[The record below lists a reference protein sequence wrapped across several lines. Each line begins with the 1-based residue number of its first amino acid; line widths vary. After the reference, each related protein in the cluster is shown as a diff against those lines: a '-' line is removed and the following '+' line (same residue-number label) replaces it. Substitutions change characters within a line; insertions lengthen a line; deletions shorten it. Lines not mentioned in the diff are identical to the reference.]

1 MYLFNKLQNTIFLES
16 SVSSA
21 SKIFVSKVSGQD
33 GGGCGLHSKP
43 CRSLSYALQHAHKGS
58 TVYLNGEG
66 TASSPYTC
74 ESFGAKQSKIL
85 LGKTVSV
92 VGIGLRAHISCN
104 KENIWRLNGTVDK
117 NRVLFKNLA
126 FQNTPIQLIDAS
138 LNVQDCVFNSTEEAA
153 ITISLFDQARF
164 HLSLD
169 SVVFVQNKACLLLT
183 SKTNKRKKIFV
194 SINNSTMKPNGPK
207 NSNMSIRED
216 SFLFINSSNDLIN
229 MTIINSAFVGNFFQT
244 NLKNKIG
251 DLIHVENKH
260 GECNVLI
267 ENSQFRNNGLN
278 ANTLKTNNIFS
289 VKSSI
294 LSVTVHSSSIANSR
308 LRFLYFVGIS
318 SHINAH
324 NTTFQNFSIAA
335 KDSNNG
341 GLFSVNALKTCHFF
355 IKNCFV
361 NKGEITAA
369 IDGGVVYVDALNVN
383 ITIQSSFLGNIH
395 THGNGGVF
403 YIKGVNARQ
412 SLPGSK
418 LVFFAGDTKFNFNQV
433 GGRGGVLFAPSRDIT
448 TLRLK
453 NVSFVKN
460 KSKLDGSTICV
471 YGQPSFK
478 KSYLL
483 LDVVDTIF
491 LKNSAVWMTGGAV
504 YFDASGVTLVKFN
517 GTSFIGNQA
526 FRGGTIFA
534 RNTKSDLFNFI
545 VTKTEFINNTANG
558 NGGAINVVFG
568 SEKSTIVLNRTIFM
582 RNLAIGSR
590 GGAVFIRTKQK
601 HYANIHIVDSTFKDN
616 SATYGGAISVPKNSK
631 IMFICKDSVFR
642 SNRAFS
648 TGSIHPALIK
658 FNSYYTSYG
667 GAIFLLVS
675 SSTIRFANTTFIN
688 NKCGANQGGAM
699 YIQTSNST
707 IFEVSNSFFINNTAW
722 NDLGG
727 AIALVMSDDT
737 IRNSGCLNPLQSVP
751 PRSWTYLN
759 RASLQNVIFTGN
771 FASSGSALFVINGEI
786 VIRNCAFKNNFAM
799 AQAGDIRNDGSNSLA
814 IYSTDFHQ
822 TSEST
827 LIYKT
832 KFQYTSFIQTFS
844 GGPLVI
850 RNSKFDRRITSNDN
864 SLIVVTLGGT
874 VYIDGLTSTLCPVGS
889 KIIARDSSFSKTESA
904 DCNRHFSSLGLSCEQ
919 CESKYYSLERGSIRG
934 LKKMKNITCNSCPRG
949 ADCLSTIKS
958 KPNFW
963 GYVKSYNPPKL
974 AFTFCPVGY
983 CTSPSAEAK
992 GYNACHGHR
1001 KGVMCG
1007 SCSDDYTEKLFSTK
1021 CHLAAD
1027 CNDYWFWVAFIAF
1040 VSVMAS
1046 FLVFKP
1052 PVPSFLIKQIIW
1064 FKTVGS
1070 NRAVFLYN
1078 GDNSNPLATVDEDEY
1093 GTSNVS
1099 EPADESIC
1107 RLPSRRNEQSQALGL
1122 IEIIFYY
1129 YQIAYLLLNSYWIE
1143 KFLSTNF
1150 IPTVLA
1156 FFNFHPSMSG
1166 KGLTCPFPGLTPL
1179 TKTVF
1184 EISPVF
1190 ATLVAIWTIFG
1201 IRRIISFVRQRQASP
1216 HTFSLAPYLAAT
1228 METSLL
1234 GYAAIANV
1242 AFSLSRCVSLG
1253 SETRWFYNGN
1263 VECYQ
1268 WWQYAAFVFNIV
1280 FVIPFVLTL
1289 GWASIKVQK
1298 GKITAKELLLASL
1311 LPLPLLFYWILRA
1324 VKSFRNHENEVQQ
1337 PDASVHAMKLVLSE
1351 PFRKPSNKDMGA
1363 VYWQSIL
1370 IARRFVLVLLY
1381 TFIADPTQ
1389 RLFFMTL
1396 FNVLVLFHHV
1406 SVKPFQNSFANF
1418 LESVS
1423 LLILITLGLINMHK
1437 SVYVG
1442 VEANFEGELVQV
1454 FHAYDWFQIIVLG
1467 FLPAVLVFLILLGL
1481 LSLFVRI
1488 LFLFYRFTWNIVR
1501 SCGSF
1506 WRTRDTTYT
1515 PLG

>member
-1 MYLFNKLQNTIFLES
+1 M
-16 SVSSA
+16 
-21 SKIFVSKVSGQD
+21 SKVSGQD
-33 GGGCGLHSKP
+33 GGGCGLHSNP
-43 CRSLSYALQHAHKGS
+43 CRSLPYALEHAHKGS
-58 TVYLNGEG
+58 TVYLHGEG

-92 VGIGLRAHISCN
+92 VGIGLRAHISCY
-104 KENIWRLNGTVDK
+104 KENIWLLNGTVDK

-126 FQNTPIQLIDAS
+126 FQNTPIQLTDASS
-138 LNVQDCVFNSTEEAA
+138 LNVQDCVFNSTEETA
-153 ITISLFDQARF
+153 ISISLVNQTRF

-169 SVVFVQNKACLLLT
+169 SVVFVHNKACLLLT

-194 SINNSTMKPNGPK
+194 SINNSTMKPNGLK
-207 NSNMSIRED
+207 KSNKSIGED
-216 SFLFINSSNDLIN
+216 SFLFINSSNDLIK
-229 MTIINSAFVGNFFQT
+229 MTISNSAFVGNFLQT
-244 NLKNKIG
+244 NLKNKIE
-251 DLIHVENKH
+251 DLIHVENEH

-267 ENSQFRNNGLN
+267 ENSQFSNNGLQTS
-278 ANTLKTNNIFS
+278 ALETKNIFS

-294 LSVTVHSSSIANSR
+294 LSVSVHSSSIAKSR
-308 LRFLYFVGIS
+308 LRFLYFDGIS
-318 SHINAH
+318 SHVSAH
-324 NTTFQNFSIAA
+324 NTTFQNFTIAE
-335 KDSNNG
+335 KGSYNG
-341 GLFSVNALKTCHFF
+341 GLFSINALKTCHLF
-355 IKNCFV
+355 IRNCLV

-369 IDGGVVYVDALNVN
+369 IDGGVVYVNALNVN
-383 ITIQSSFLGNIH
+383 ITIQSSFLGNVH
-395 THGNGGVF
+395 TYGNGGVF
-403 YIKGVNARQ
+403 YIKKVNARR
-412 SLPGSK
+412 SFRGSK
-418 LVFFAGDTKFNFNQV
+418 LVFFASDTKFNFNQV

-448 TLRLK
+448 TLRLQ

-471 YGQPSFK
+471 YDQSSIK
-478 KSYLL
+478 KSYLF
-483 LDVVDTIF
+483 LDVVDTVF
-491 LKNSAVWMTGGAV
+491 LKNSAALMTGGAV
-504 YFDASGVTLVKFN
+504 YFDASAVTLVKLH
-517 GTSFIGNQA
+517 GASFIGNQA

-534 RNTKSDLFNFI
+534 RDTKADLFNFI

-558 NGGAINVVFG
+558 NGGAINVGFG
-568 SEKSTIVLNRTIFM
+568 SKKSTLLLNRTIFM
-582 RNLAIGSR
+582 QNLAIGSR
-590 GGAVFIRTKQK
+590 GGAVFIGTKQK
-601 HYANIHIVDSTFKDN
+601 HFANIHIVDSIFKDN
-616 SATYGGAISVPKNSK
+616 SATYGGAISIPENSK
-631 IMFICKDSVFR
+631 IMFTCKDSVFK
-642 SNRAFS
+642 SNTAFPD
-648 TGSIHPALIK
+648 TGGIHPLVVL

-675 SSTIRFANTTFIN
+675 SSTIRFANTTFTN
-688 NKCGANQGGAM
+688 NKCGANQGGAV

-707 IFEVSNSFFINNTAW
+707 IFEVSNSLFINNTAW

-727 AIALVMSDDT
+727 AMALVMSDDR
-737 IRNSGCLNPLQSVP
+737 IKSSGCLSPLRSVT
-751 PRSWTYLN
+751 PRAWTYLN
-759 RASLQNVIFTGN
+759 RASLQNVTFTGN
-771 FASSGSALFVINGEI
+771 SAFSGSALFVINGEI
-786 VIRNCAFKNNFAM
+786 VLGNCIFKNNFAM
-799 AQAGDIRNDGSNSLA
+799 GEAGHIRNDGSNSLA
-814 IYSTDFHQ
+814 IYNTDFHQ
-822 TSEST
+822 TSESA
-827 LIYKT
+827 LIHKT
-832 KFQYTSFIQTFS
+832 KLQYTSFIQTFS

-850 RNSKFDRRITSNDN
+850 RNSTFDRRIISNDN
-864 SLIVVTLGGT
+864 SLIVVTLGGN
-874 VYIDGLTSTLCPVGS
+874 VDIDGLTSILCPVGS
-889 KIIARDSSFSKTESA
+889 KIITRDSSFSKAGIA
-904 DCNRHFSSLGLSCEQ
+904 DCNRHFSSLGLSCQQ
-919 CESKYYSLERGSIRG
+919 CDPNYYSLERGSIRG
-934 LKKMKNITCNSCPRG
+934 LKEINSITCNSCPRG

-963 GYVKSYNPPKL
+963 GYIKSYNPPKL
-974 AFTFCPVGY
+974 AFTLCPVGY

-1007 SCSDDYTEKLFSTK
+1007 SCSDHYTEKLFSTK

-1052 PVPSFLIKQIIW
+1052 PVLSFVIKQIVW

-1070 NRAVFLYN
+1070 NRTVFLSN
-1078 GDNSNPLATVDEDEY
+1078 GDNSNTFATVDEDEN
-1093 GTSNVS
+1093 GTSNIS
-1099 EPADESIC
+1099 ELAEESTC
-1107 RLPSRRNEQSQALGL
+1107 LQPTQGNEQSQASGFL
-1122 IEIIFYY
+1122 EIIFYY

-1156 FFNFHPSMSG
+1156 FFNFQPSMSG

-1179 TKTVF
+1179 TKKIF

-1190 ATLVAIWTIFG
+1190 ATLVAVWTIFG
-1201 IRRIISFVRQRQASP
+1201 IRRIISFACQRRASP
-1216 HTFSLAPYLAAT
+1216 HTFSIAPYLAAT

-1242 AFSLSRCVSLG
+1242 AFSLSRCVTLG

-1268 WWQYAAFVFNIV
+1268 WWQYAAFVLNII

-1289 GWASIKVQK
+1289 GWASIKVQN

-1311 LPLPLLFYWILRA
+1311 LPLPLLFHWTLRA
-1324 VKSFRNHENEVQQ
+1324 VKSFRNHENEIQQ

-1351 PFRKPSNKDMGA
+1351 PFRKPSNKGIGA

-1381 TFIADPTQ
+1381 TLIADPTQ

-1406 SVKPFQNSFANF
+1406 SVKPFQNSFANSM
-1418 LESVS
+1418 ESVS
-1423 LLILITLGLINMHK
+1423 LLLLITLGLINMHK

-1454 FHAYDWFQIIVLG
+1454 FHAYDWFEIVVLG
-1467 FLPAVLVFLILLGL
+1467 FLPAVLLFIILLGL
-1481 LSLFVRI
+1481 LSSFARI
-1488 LFLFYRFTWNIVR
+1488 LFLFYRFTWSIVR
-1501 SCGSF
+1501 SSGSF

-1515 PLG
+1515 PLS